1 MEPFLY
7 NFNLLLEV
15 SSNNN
20 FCVFKSIEDNFYLVY
35 SYNDH
40 IISYNLIDMKIQNK
54 INITILYN
62 KRSPYE
68 NHRIII
74 KHSLDKKNKNDF
86 LLVSTFPGIL
96 IFNFNTLECL
106 FSLNIYGY
114 AACLFFDNNKIYCYT
129 HTNFST
135 DKFIDLKEMKSKEF
149 PSKGTY
155 FCDSYYN
162 DNKGE
167 SYLILGKEHSI
178 KSYICCSGNLQFYH
192 EFSEGIEVHPTS
204 ALIKKEREITKL
216 FDASYDGYIRIWN
229 FHTGELLSKIL
240 IHKNSKI
247 LGFDLLDD
255 KYIIYGS
262 TKNIL
267 EIFDIETKKFIK
279 RVEGFSFMNP
289 TCIKVINIP
298 NVAQYLISKCNNT
311 KRIRIIKILKKY
323 K

>member
-1 MEPFLY
+1 MGPFPY
-7 NFNLLLEV
+7 IFNLLLEV
-15 SSNNN
+15 SSDNN
-20 FCVFKSIEDNFYLVY
+20 FCVFKSIEDIFYLVY
-35 SYNDH
+35 SYKKH
-40 IISYNLIDMKIQNK
+40 IISYNLMDMKIQNK

-74 KHSLDKKNKNDF
+74 KHSLDKKNKIDF
-86 LLVSTFPGIL
+86 LLVLIIPGVL
-96 IFNFNTLECL
+96 IINFNTLEFL
-106 FSLNIYGY
+106 FYLDIYGY
-114 AACLFFDNNKIYCYT
+114 TGCLFFDNNKIYCYT

-149 PSKGTY
+149 SSKETY

-167 SYLILGKEHSI
+167 SYIILGKEHNI
-178 KSYICCSGNLQFYH
+178 KSYICSSGNIKIYR
-192 EFSEGIEVHPTS
+192 EFSEGIGVQPTF
-204 ALIKKEREITKL
+204 ALIKKEKEITKL
-216 FDASYDGYIRIWN
+216 FDSSDDGYIRIWN

-240 IHKNSKI
+240 IHENSRV
-247 LGFDLLDD
+247 LGFEILDD
-255 KYIIYGS
+255 KYIICGS

-289 TCIKVINIP
+289 SCIKVINIP
-298 NVAQYLISKCNNT
+298 NVDQYLIAKCNNT
-311 KRIRIIKILKKY
+311 RRIKIIKILKK
-323 K
+323 